1 MVRRS
6 PYPANA
12 PPRHG
17 ACCYPSGVSAAPE
30 SRRPPPRRSRRPGP
44 EPNRGRLPLAVWFVL
59 LALLGLLG
67 WRLLEGDRLTKV
79 TLRAA
84 PRAEVPAPELALTFY
99 PDQLAFTAVS
109 PPPPLGEAKLPAGG
123 EVTVGPDLVPERAL
137 VRYQGAGVGTGFLFV
152 ASGREVPI
160 ALEPPG
166 SLWGRVVTPRPYWWF
181 GWRSCSAPVVGADV
195 LAMGGGEHG
204 VPLVAAT
211 TQADGSFEIDGLAVK
226 VSPLAM
232 RVRAPGFAL
241 VHAPVDL
248 AQNARG
254 GHLVRLPAAPLRRGT
269 VDAPADCDR
278 SALAVLARGLPG
290 VHTAVA
296 ADGTFALDHVPAELE
311 PELLVLGLP
320 RHFAQQRTFAW
331 RDRPAHVVVEPGGG
345 LRGVVRDANT
355 GQPLPGSYVWFGDG
369 QSVVA
374 DAYGRFQLDQLV
386 PGTNRL
392 SAQYV
397 YQPKNR
403 RPIVRLGAKEV
414 TVVAGTTVAD
424 LVVEIP

>member
-1 MVRRS
+1 M
-6 PYPANA
+6 
-12 PPRHG
+12 
-17 ACCYPSGVSAAPE
+17 
-30 SRRPPPRRSRRPGP
+30 
-44 EPNRGRLPLAVWFVL
+44 L
-59 LALLGLLG
+59 LALVAGLG
-67 WRLLEGDRLTKV
+67 WRLYAEDRQTKV
-79 TLRAA
+79 TLRVL
-84 PRAEVPAPELALTFY
+84 PRGDAPAPELALTFF
-99 PDQLAFTAVS
+99 PDRLAFTSPS
-109 PPPPLGEAKLPAGG
+109 PPPPLGEATLPAGG
-123 EVTVGPDLVPERAL
+123 ELTVGPELVPETAL

-152 ASGREVPI
+152 ANGREVPI

-181 GWRSCSAPVVGADV
+181 GWRGCSAPVVGADV

-211 TQADGSFEIDGLAVK
+211 TQDDGSFEIDGLALK

-254 GHLVRLPAAPLRRGT
+254 GHVVRLARAPLRSGT
-269 VDAPADCDR
+269 VDAPPDCER
-278 SALAVLARGLPG
+278 SALRVLARGLPG
-290 VHTAVA
+290 VHTTVA

-311 PELLVLGLP
+311 PELLLLGLP
-320 RHFAQQRTFAW
+320 KLFAQQRTFAW
-331 RDRPAHVVVEPGGG
+331 RDRPAHVVVEPGGSIA
-345 LRGVVRDANT
+345 GVVRDAVT
-355 GQPLPGSYVWFGDG
+355 GQPLPGCHVWFGDG
-369 QSVVA
+369 QSLLT
-374 DAYGRFQLDQLV
+374 DSYGRFQLDQLV

-403 RPIVRLGAKEV
+403 RPIVRLATKEV
-414 TVVAGTTVAD
+414 TVVAGSTVAD